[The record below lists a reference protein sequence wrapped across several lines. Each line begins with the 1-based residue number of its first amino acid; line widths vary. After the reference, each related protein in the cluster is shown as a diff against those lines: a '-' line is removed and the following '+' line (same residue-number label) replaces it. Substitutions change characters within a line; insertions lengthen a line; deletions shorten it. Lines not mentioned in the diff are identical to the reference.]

1 MKKYKITVN
10 GKTYDVEVVDVSESE
25 KVLASQI
32 PQIPLHSVKQSDTK
46 SPSVPKTE
54 SKQTQSPATVSKEVI
69 DGATPVKAPMPGTIL
84 SINVK
89 VGDKVEKGDTVIIL
103 EAMKMENEI
112 ATEISGTVKAINVAK
127 GTAVVQGDT
136 LIQIG

>member
-10 GKTYDVEVVDVSESE
+10 GKTYDVEVIDVSENE
-25 KVLASQI
+25 KNLSSQI
-32 PQIPLHSVKQSDTK
+32 PKISISSVKHQ
-46 SPSVPKTE
+46 E
-54 SKQTQSPATVSKEVI
+54 SKAAEKIESKPAPSSVSKEAVE
-69 DGATPVKAPMPGTIL
+69 GASPVKAPMPGTIL

-112 ATEISGTVKAINVAK
+112 TAEISGTVKAINVQK

>member
-25 KVLASQI
+25 KAQVSQI
-32 PQIPLHSVKQSDTK
+32 PQIPLHSVKQSENK
-46 SPSVPKTE
+46 SSSVPKTE
-54 SKQTQSPATVSKEVI
+54 SKQAQSHAAVSKEII